1 VGLVQRAIE
10 AEGIPTVGISILKEV
25 TQKVRPPRSVF
36 LRYPFGHPLGD
47 AFNVAQQR
55 TILLDALA
63 GLETITAPGTILEP
77 GYPWRKHHFDRA
89 ISIRREGAA
98 HAPVL

>member
-10 AEGIPTVGISILKEV
+10 AEGIPTVGISILKEA
-25 TQKVRPPRSVF
+25 TQKVRPSRSVF
-36 LRYPFGHPLGD
+36 LRYPFGHPLGE

-63 GLETITAPGTILEP
+63 GLETMTEPGTVLEP
-77 GYPWRKHHFDRA
+77 GYRWRRHRFA
-89 ISIRREGAA
+89 
-98 HAPVL
+98 

>member
-1 VGLVQRAIE
+1 VGLIQRAIE

-36 LRYPFGHPLGD
+36 LRYPFGHPLGE

-55 TILLDALA
+55 TILLDALRA
-63 GLETITAPGTILEP
+63 LETIAEPGTIVEP
-77 GYPWRKHHFDRA
+77 GYAWRRHRF
-89 ISIRREGAA
+89 E
-98 HAPVL
+98 

>member
-10 AEGIPTVGISILKEV
+10 AEGIPTVGISILKEA
-25 TQKVRPPRSVF
+25 TQKVRPSRSVF
-36 LRYPFGHPLGD
+36 LRYPFGHPLGE

-63 GLETITAPGTILEP
+63 GLETMTEPGTILEP
-77 GYPWRKHHFDRA
+77 GYRWRRHRFA
-89 ISIRREGAA
+89 
-98 HAPVL
+98 